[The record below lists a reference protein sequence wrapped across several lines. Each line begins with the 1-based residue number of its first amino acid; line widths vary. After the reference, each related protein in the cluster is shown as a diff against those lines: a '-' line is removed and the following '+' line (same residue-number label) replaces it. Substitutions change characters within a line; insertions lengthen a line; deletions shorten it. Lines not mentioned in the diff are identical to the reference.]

1 MITDSRLRLH
11 GSDTAAAAFTTLTA
25 AAVWYSAN
33 AMDLNVNTNVSGGT
47 TTNQNRDIGEGEDLY
62 AVLTVGAASTAGNGV
77 TAEVIV
83 SDDLAGT
90 TNALVVGSFGAI
102 SQANLQVAGRHFVAR
117 INPQLR
123 TVGQRYLQIRF
134 TNGATTAQVA
144 CTLFADVVHG
154 IYDST
159 KFYASGFTVT

>member
-25 AAVWYSAN
+25 GSTWYSTN
-33 AMDLNVNTNVSGGT
+33 CIDLNSGTNVSGGT
-47 TTNQNRDIGEGEDLY
+47 TTSQNRDIGEGEDLY
-62 AVLTVGAASTAGNGV
+62 VVITIGTASTAGNGV

-83 SDDLAGT
+83 SDDTAGT
-90 TNALVVGSFGAI
+90 TNALVIGSFGTIA
-102 SQANLQVAGRHFVAR
+102 QASLQVAGRHFVAR

-123 TVGQRYLQIRF
+123 TVGQRYLQVRF

-144 CTLFADVVHG
+144 CTLFVDVVTD

-159 KFYASGFTVT
+159 KFYGSGFVVA